1 MLRYMELI
9 DNAKTK
15 AKASAAQAIT
25 EIIEIAT
32 SKTEEENKKVG
43 QLHQS
48 EALSSV
54 SVSTQTSKFVQKS
67 EASLPTL
74 GTSDDTVII
83 ILGLVSLAVA
93 FWVIGSQTYNN
104 KEKSLK

>member
-1 MLRYMELI
+1 M
-9 DNAKTK
+9 
-15 AKASAAQAIT
+15 
-25 EIIEIAT
+25 
-32 SKTEEENKKVG
+32 
-43 QLHQS
+43 
-48 EALSSV
+48 SSD

-83 ILGLVSLAVA
+83 ILGLVSSAVA
-93 FWVIGSQTYNN
+93 FWGIGSKTYNN